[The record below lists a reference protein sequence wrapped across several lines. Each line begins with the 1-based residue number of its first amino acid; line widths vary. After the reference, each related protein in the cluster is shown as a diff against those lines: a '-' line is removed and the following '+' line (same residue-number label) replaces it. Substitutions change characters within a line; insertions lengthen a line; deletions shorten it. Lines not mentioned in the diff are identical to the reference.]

1 MAAEAAAH
9 AALPA
14 GQRVVVTL
22 ALALAVFMN
31 VLDISIANVSIP
43 TIAGFLG
50 VSADQGTWVITSF
63 AVANAIA
70 VPVSGWLARQI
81 GEVKLFVVCTLL
93 FTLFSWLCG
102 FSFTFPMLLVFRAL
116 QGAVAGPMIPLSQ
129 SLLLA
134 NYPHDQRGLANGIWG
149 MTAVVGPVAGPI
161 LGGWITDNINWSWI
175 FYINVP
181 IGLFTAWLTWTILRD
196 RETPIRRQR
205 VDGVG
210 LGLLVVGVSC
220 LQIMLDQGNDK
231 AWFQSTT
238 IVVLGIVALVALSF
252 FVVWELT
259 DERPVVD
266 LRLFRRRNFAV
277 ATVAMTFGYMTFFSA
292 IVIFPLWLQTQLGYT
307 ATWAGFATASFGI
320 LGFFF
325 SPLVGRL
332 ADKVDVRLIVTV
344 GFLIFAGLSFLAGHN
359 NTQVTFWHV
368 FLQRLPWGI
377 GTACFFIPLITLS
390 LAGLPSSEVASASG
404 LFNFVRQLALGF
416 GTSISVTLWDDRASL
431 HDHRLSAH
439 LSPYD
444 PVTQH
449 WLSQLHGLGLSAAQ
463 IHERLAGVISQQAF
477 MLATNDIFWGSA
489 WVFALLIGLI
499 WLSRPSAGRTEA
511 IEPGGH

>member
-1 MAAEAAAH
+1 MAVEGVQPRAP
-9 AALPA
+9 LPTA
-14 GQRVVVTL
+14 QRAVVTV

-43 TIAGFLG
+43 TIAGSLG

-70 VPVSGWLARQI
+70 VPVSGWLARQV
-81 GEVKLFVVCTLL
+81 GEVKLFTICTLL

-102 FSFTFPMLLVFRAL
+102 FSFTFPMLLAFRAL

-129 SLLLA
+129 SLLLS
-134 NYPHDQRGLANGIWG
+134 NYPHDQRGFANGIWG

-161 LGGWITDNINWSWI
+161 LGGWITDSINWSWI

-181 IGLFTAWLTWTILRD
+181 IGLITAWLTWTLLRE
-196 RETPIRRQR
+196 RETAIRRQPL
-205 VDGVG
+205 DGVG

-238 IVVLGIVALVALSF
+238 IVVLGLVALVALSF

-259 DERPVVD
+259 DERPIVD
-266 LRLFRRRNFAV
+266 LRLFRRRNFTI
-277 ATVAMTFGYMTFFSA
+277 ATAAMTFGYMTFFSA

-332 ADKVDVRLIVTV
+332 TDKVDLRLLVTA
-344 GFLIFAGLSFLAGHN
+344 GFLIFAALSFMAGHN
-359 NTQVTFWHV
+359 NTQVTFWQI
-368 FLQRLPWGI
+368 FMQRLPWGI

-390 LAGLPSSEVASASG
+390 LTGLPASEIASASG

-416 GTSISVTLWDDRASL
+416 GTSISVTLWDNRASF
-431 HDHRLSAH
+431 HDHRLSTHISA
-439 LSPYD
+439 YD
-444 PVTQH
+444 PMTHH
-449 WLSQLHGLGLSAAQ
+449 WLAELQGLGLSASQA
-463 IHERLAGVISQQAF
+463 HEWITHLISQQAF
-477 MLATNDIFWGSA
+477 MMATNDIFWGSG
-489 WVFALLIGLI
+489 WVFVLLTGLV
-499 WLSRPSAGRTEA
+499 WLARPRAGHR
-511 IEPGGH
+511 